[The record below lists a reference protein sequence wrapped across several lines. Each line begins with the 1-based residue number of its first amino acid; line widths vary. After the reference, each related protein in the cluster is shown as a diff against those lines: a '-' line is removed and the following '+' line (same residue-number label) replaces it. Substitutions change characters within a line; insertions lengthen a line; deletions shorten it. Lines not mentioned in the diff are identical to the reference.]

1 MAADGKALRS
11 LLSTIGCEP
20 SQPAGAVAAILFEP
34 ISSQSVDSLGPAGAS
49 CLRFVCAEY
58 GIPLLSDETRCG
70 LGRCGELLLAE
81 SWGVAPDCTILGEAL
96 GGGIASVAAVIYD
109 HKVLR
114 GALPSTATTMNDN
127 TSSHIGLATL
137 TALEQWAPRTRIAAD
152 AFEDAVREALR
163 ISPQGDGI
171 PFRLP
176 LPRLLGAFEHE
187 RAQL

>member
-1 MAADGKALRS
+1 M
-11 LLSTIGCEP
+11 
-20 SQPAGAVAAILFEP
+20 
-34 ISSQSVDSLGPAGAS
+34 
-49 CLRFVCAEY
+49 
-58 GIPLLSDETRCG
+58 
-70 LGRCGELLLAE
+70 
-81 SWGVAPDCTILGEAL
+81 EAL

-152 AFEDAVREALR
+152 AFEDAVRKALR